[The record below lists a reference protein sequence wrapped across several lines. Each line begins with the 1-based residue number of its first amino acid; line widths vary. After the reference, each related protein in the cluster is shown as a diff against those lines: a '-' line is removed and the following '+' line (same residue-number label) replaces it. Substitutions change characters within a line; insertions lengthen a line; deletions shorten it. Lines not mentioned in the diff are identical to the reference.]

1 MTTLENVIY
10 PTQKKL
16 FNRLKKRF
24 HGKTVSS
31 HGDYILVKGEAPIM
45 LVAHLDT
52 VHKSPVKTICKSR
65 DKTVWMSPEGIGGD
79 DRCGVYA
86 ILKAYESV
94 DVKPWLL
101 FTCDEE
107 IGCVGAGVFADD
119 FKTKKYLPKELK
131 KLKCIVEIDRR
142 GSDDAVFYDCDNAD
156 FEAYVNGKGFKT
168 ALGSF
173 SDICYI
179 APGLGVAAVNL
190 SSGYYNAHTEHEFIV
205 VPELERIIE
214 KVIEMVCESTDAE
227 FPRYEYV
234 EKEKAV
240 TIRDWSYS
248 RYYEDVLSDF
258 YNVPSDLNDLEKR
271 AYVEL
276 LDYGYHD
283 EKELD
288 DLRAQYGNEF
298 LLTLYETDTGES
310 LYEEDDED
318 AIPYRV

>member
-1 MTTLENVIY
+1 MVTLENVIY

-24 HGKTVSS
+24 YRTCVSS
-31 HGDYILVKGEAPIM
+31 YGDYILVKGEAPIM

-52 VHKSPVKTICKSR
+52 VHKTSVKTICKNR

-94 DVKPWLL
+94 EVKPWLL

-107 IGCVGAGVFADD
+107 VGCLGAGAFADD
-119 FKTKKYLPKELK
+119 FETKKYLPKGLK
-131 KLKCIVEIDRR
+131 KLKCIIEIDRR

-156 FEAYVNGKGFKT
+156 FEAYINSKGFKT

-173 SDICYI
+173 SDICHI
-179 APGLGVAAVNL
+179 APELGVAAVNL

-205 VPELERIIE
+205 VPELERVVE
-214 KVIEMVCESTDAE
+214 KVIEIVRESTGAE

-234 EKEKAV
+234 EKEKLA
-240 TIRDWSYS
+240 TIKDWSYS
-248 RYYEDVLSDF
+248 GYYEDVLSDF
-258 YNVPSDLNDLEKR
+258 YDVPSDLNDLEKR

-276 LDYGYHD
+276 LDYGYRD
-283 EKELD
+283 RQELE
-288 DLRAQYGNEF
+288 DLRAHYGNDF
-298 LLTLYETDTGES
+298 LLTLYEIEMGEPI
-310 LYEEDDED
+310 EEDDED
-318 AIPYRV
+318 ALFNRV

>member
-1 MTTLENVIY
+1 MVTLENVIY
-10 PTQKKL
+10 PTQRKL
-16 FNRLKKRF
+16 FNRLKKQFYR
-24 HGKTVSS
+24 TSVSS
-31 HGDYILVKGEAPIM
+31 YGDYILVKGEAPIM

-52 VHKSPVKTICKSR
+52 VHKTPVKTICKNR

-94 DVKPWLL
+94 EAKPWLL

-107 IGCVGAGVFADD
+107 VGCVGAGAFADD

-142 GSDDAVFYDCDNAD
+142 GSDDAVFYDCDNTD
-156 FEAYVNGKGFKT
+156 FEAYINSKGFKT

-205 VPELERIIE
+205 VPELERVVE
-214 KVIEMVCESTDAE
+214 KVIEIVNESTKAE

-234 EKEKAV
+234 ERKKLA
-240 TIRDWSYS
+240 TISDWNYS
-248 RYYEDVLSDF
+248 QYYDVLNDF
-258 YNVPSDLNDLEKR
+258 YDVPSDLNDLEKR

-283 EKELD
+283 EKELN

-298 LLTLYETDTGES
+298 LLTLYEIDTGES

-318 AIPYRV
+318 ALPHRV